1 MAHSSLKIT
10 ISAFLPYPPR
20 LLSTQQQSQNFIP
33 STQLQGNILNKNV
46 HKRTFHFQ
54 KTEPHSPV
62 VLSLHLSF
70 CMWYYHTQTMQNKFS
85 ELYYHHTICN
95 CRNSAAHN
103 RKKLH
108 AFKLKL
114 QTLATQQ
121 ILFFSRST
129 ETDELF
135 WISAN

>member
-10 ISAFLPYPPR
+10 ISVFLPYPPR
-20 LLSTQQQSQNFIP
+20 LLSTQQWSQNFIP

-46 HKRTFHFQ
+46 HKCAFHFQ

-62 VLSLHLSF
+62 ALPLHLSF
-70 CMWYYHTQTMQNKFS
+70 HMWYYHTQKMQNKFS

-95 CRNSAAHN
+95 CRNSTVRN
-103 RKKLH
+103 RKNLH

-114 QTLATQQ
+114 RISATQQ

-135 WISAN
+135 WINAN